1 MYNVSEAVS
10 YELRGVYNDDIKRGV
25 QGQSGLSCLS
35 PVINIMR
42 HPLWG
47 RNQVRIFRTM
57 HVLWIKLG
65 GGGRVRAST
74 CRPYAGLRS
83 PCMFLHGFVS
93 SYDKDYSLAYKNR
106 LNNMFNETTVRL

>member
-65 GGGRVRAST
+65 GGGRGEGEGKHLQAICRSSQPMYVPAWLCQFLRQRLLT
-74 CRPYAGLRS
+74 CL
-83 PCMFLHGFVS
+83 
-93 SYDKDYSLAYKNR
+93 
-106 LNNMFNETTVRL
+106 